1 MVSFSPPLGTMSD
14 IPPKADIGTQSCNVR
29 FVPEMEVASG
39 LGGAALHSPT
49 LPDLAGRADHYLS
62 TTTGRMRLK
71 LSAGHEMPRCHV
83 RVLPSDRCQVEYQ
96 FHNLI
101 LRPQARHDNLAVSRA
116 LFKAAAEKHPGRLVM
131 LCDRA
136 RVLARSDRARPPTT
150 SQRNR
155 PRGGSIT
162 RNFCGC
168 LSGYSATPSTVADQI
183 RPRRS
188 FSRFVRPAEC
198 SQGKSSQN

>member
-83 RVLPSDRCQVEYQ
+83 SVLPSDRCQVEYQ

-136 RVLARSDRARPPTT
+136 RVLARSDQPETWTKERLVQAALDELVRHGGN
-150 SQRNR
+150 QRDAQQ
-155 PRGGSIT
+155 
-162 RNFCGC
+162 
-168 LSGYSATPSTVADQI
+168 LQ
-183 RPRRS
+183 
-188 FSRFVRPAEC
+188 AEI
-198 SQGKSSQN
+198 QKAFENKPQDEDSSLHTGDIPD